1 MKKISISIMIVVLA
15 LIVIAPAIVLAQEVT
30 GTVTSVSRR
39 TVEVRCDDGSHY
51 TFYVG
56 RRTAYSPQQRQPAIG
71 EVVSVQYINDRGYLK
86 ATNIRIGGG
95 SSGGVPSSGST
106 ATVQRP
112 YSGRKARIGVANFRW
127 GAGRGSSV
135 TTVTDSSGRT
145 VTVDHQGYM
154 TGLRDMLAT
163 ALHNS
168 GRFQLLERSEM
179 SAIKSEMLLTEDGY
193 AEKKGGVKKGRIKS
207 ADLLIVATVSGWE
220 PNASGIGGRVR
231 LPGPFR
237 SRVGVGVKTAI
248 VVLDVRIFDARTSE
262 VLAAQEVRGQARDF
276 GIVTGAAFPMSGSL
290 GVYKNTPMEK
300 AIRLCIVEAVNY
312 IASSVPSR
320 YYKH

>member
-1 MKKISISIMIVVLA
+1 MKKTSISIMIVVLA
-15 LIVIAPAIVLAQEVT
+15 IVIALPAIVLAQEVT

-39 TVEVRCDDGSHY
+39 TVEVRCDDGSHH

-56 RRTAYSPQQRQPAIG
+56 TRTAYSPQQRYPAVG

-95 SSGGVPSSGST
+95 PSPGTTT
-106 ATVQRP
+106 AVTQT
-112 YSGRKARIGVANFRW
+112 YSGKKARIGVANFRW
-127 GAGRGSSV
+127 GAGQGSSV
-135 TTVTDSSGRT
+135 TTITDSSGRT
-145 VTVDHQGYM
+145 ITVDHQGCM
-154 TGLRDMLAT
+154 VGLRDMLAT

-168 GRFQLLERSEM
+168 GRFQLLERSEI
-179 SAIKSEMLLTEDGY
+179 SAIKSEMALTEDGY
-193 AEKKGGVKKGRIKS
+193 AAGGAKRGKIKG
-207 ADLLIVATVSGWE
+207 ADLLITVTITGWE

-237 SRVGVGVKTAI
+237 SNVGVGVKTAI
-248 VVLDVRIFDARTSE
+248 VVLDVRIFDTRTSE
-262 VLAAQEVRGQARDF
+262 VLAAQEVRGHARDF
-276 GIVTGAAFPMSGSL
+276 GVVTGASFPLSGGL
-290 GVYKNTPMEK
+290 GIYSKTPMEK